1 MENSGINETPIF
13 ADPRRLGEILQ
24 DPMFNVSKSIIE
36 EALAVQATL
45 ASMKNPIK
53 KRIGEVLVDSGMV
66 GRDKVY
72 SALACQKGIRYV
84 PSNTIKAQANF
95 KMHRNPILVEALGGM
110 RNVSEFLNNIFRS
123 ECVPTHF
130 MKINDERVLTLVRTN
145 PNSDKQTPI
154 KQLTMMLD
162 KKIKYQVVMSDSS
175 IFTEFKLKYNAIT
188 KEELEFFSRNIDIES
203 SFNVD
208 VSRKITIDQFLQ
220 YLLCFAVLER
230 ASDIHILPNSDG
242 LVRVAMRIMGVIETL
257 FYISYPTY
265 NRLMRKVKSV
275 CGMKETITTIPQD
288 GRIDGSSV
296 IHDVE
301 IFLNR
306 EDAIKDTRY
315 NVDENYMKYDFSKVS
330 FRISTYPTEPINSDF
345 DIGNSFESL
354 VIRVLNLSQGYTELG
369 ELGLSA
375 QAVNY
380 LDSYKNRTQGIIII
394 VGPTGSGKST
404 TLYSLLSSIN
414 CLEKKVITFEDPVE
428 MRQLFWAQGQR
439 RIVEN
444 NKEMNFD
451 FNEATKSILR
461 QDPNNIMMAEV
472 RDKPTADFAISSA
485 NTGHLV
491 VTTLHANSA
500 ASAIE
505 RLKKLGVQS
514 LDIGTSVLCIMGQ
527 RIVRKL
533 CTHCRQK
540 RALNPREEN
549 ELLAMELPKDRL
561 PKEIHVRSEEGCEYC
576 NGKGYIGA
584 VVINEI
590 IPFNRE
596 LRQIIVNNGS
606 EIEIRNKADEGEFK
620 TMLEDGIEKS
630 IVGTCDIN
638 DVLRAL

>member
-1 MENSGINETPIF
+1 
-13 ADPRRLGEILQ
+13 
-24 DPMFNVSKSIIE
+24 
-36 EALAVQATL
+36 
-45 ASMKNPIK
+45 
-53 KRIGEVLVDSGMV
+53 
-66 GRDKVY
+66 
-72 SALACQKGIRYV
+72 
-84 PSNTIKAQANF
+84 
-95 KMHRNPILVEALGGM
+95 
-110 RNVSEFLNNIFRS
+110 
-123 ECVPTHF
+123 
-130 MKINDERVLTLVRTN
+130 
-145 PNSDKQTPI
+145 
-154 KQLTMMLD
+154 
-162 KKIKYQVVMSDSS
+162 
-175 IFTEFKLKYNAIT
+175 
-188 KEELEFFSRNIDIES
+188 
-203 SFNVD
+203 
-208 VSRKITIDQFLQ
+208 
-220 YLLCFAVLER
+220 
-230 ASDIHILPNSDG
+230 
-242 LVRVAMRIMGVIETL
+242 
-257 FYISYPTY
+257 
-265 NRLMRKVKSV
+265 
-275 CGMKETITTIPQD
+275 
-288 GRIDGSSV
+288 
-296 IHDVE
+296 
-301 IFLNR
+301 
-306 EDAIKDTRY
+306 
-315 NVDENYMKYDFSKVS
+315 MKYDFSKVS

-354 VIRVLNLSQGYTELG
+354 VIRVLNLSQGYTELD

-375 QAVNY
+375 QAVSY

-444 NKEMNFD
+444 NKDMNFD

-472 RDKPTADFAISSA
+472 RDKSTADFAISSA

-527 RIVRKL
+527 RIVRRL
-533 CTHCRQK
+533 CSHCRQK
-540 RALNPREEN
+540 RELNPREKN
-549 ELLAMELPKDRL
+549 ELLAMELPEDRL
-561 PKEIHVRSEEGCEYC
+561 PKEIHVRSDNGCEYC

-590 IPFNRE
+590 IPFNKE